1 MYILCC
7 LHVLYTLYYVYTVYD
22 VTERLF
28 SYQLHACLV
37 IHVHVHFVFSCTCIY
52 VHVHDNT
59 KFPSWDLNARYS
71 ICVVCMY
78 VWYIFPLEKNFS
90 YKLFNLKCVP
100 SMWIILKF
108 EYQIHTCTFS
118 LHTQSISNQHSIV
131 YCGILSQC
139 KLFKL

>member
-1 MYILCC
+1 MPSLENWGGGLKIFDVHVHFMLFTCTVYIILC
-7 LHVLYTLYYVYTVYD
+7 TVYD

-100 SMWIILKF
+100 SMWIIKKI
-108 EYQIHTCTFS
+108 EY
-118 LHTQSISNQHSIV
+118 
-131 YCGILSQC
+131 
-139 KLFKL
+139 